1 MGHYRN
7 GFTILVGRR
16 EESRALETA
25 YCRWED
31 IEMAVKVVGF
41 M

>member
-7 GFTILVGRR
+7 AFTILVGRR
-16 EESRALETA
+16 EESRALKTA
-25 YCRWED
+25 YCRWEV
-31 IEMAVKVVGF
+31 IEMTVKVMGF